1 VNHPARRP
9 NRPLSIRH
17 PRLYE
22 GLGSF
27 LFVLGLMLLVVTAGL
42 LSWVLLRLFAVS
54 DETALNGALG
64 CSLITFCTLYSWT
77 CRYRE
82 YNRSRS
88 HEAPR

>member
-1 VNHPARRP
+1 MNHPARRH
-9 NRPLSIRH
+9 NTPLSIRH

-22 GLGSF
+22 RLGSF
-27 LFVLGLMLLVVTAGL
+27 LFVLGLTLLLVTAGL

-54 DETALNGALG
+54 AETALNGALG
-64 CSLITFCTLYSWT
+64 SSLITFCTLYSWT

-88 HEAPR
+88 QEAQR